1 MVHASALLLLSMVTV
16 LAVTAQRA
24 FGLFHNAN
32 VASIPPRVA
41 PTRGATRHVLTIKNA
56 RSTRRER
63 RNHPTIS
70 LII

>member
-1 MVHASALLLLSMVTV
+1 VTV
-16 LAVTAQRA
+16 LVVTAQRA
-24 FGLFHNAN
+24 FGRFPTAN
-32 VASIPPRVA
+32 VASTSPRVA
-41 PTRGATRHVLTIKNA
+41 PTRGATRHALTIKNA